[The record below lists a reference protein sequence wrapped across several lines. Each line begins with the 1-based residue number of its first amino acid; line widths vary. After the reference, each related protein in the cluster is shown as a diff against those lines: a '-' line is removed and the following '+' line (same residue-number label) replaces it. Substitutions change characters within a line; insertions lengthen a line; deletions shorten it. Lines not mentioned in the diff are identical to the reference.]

1 MSNGLK
7 NVAEA
12 LNELYENREK
22 IPEFMDRLNTFAKK
36 CVMQDLID
44 LGCRVNQV
52 KKHHSAKLA
61 VISIFLPRTVANF
74 TKFDKEMTEFLD
86 GEEEVEIKPKIN
98 GKKSKKKSKEN
109 YFGLDQNVFA
119 PSRD

>member
-1 MSNGLK
+1 MSALQEI
-7 NVAEA
+7 AEG

-22 IPEFMDRLNTFAKK
+22 IPEFMNRLNTFAKE

-74 TKFDKEMTEFLD
+74 TKFDQEMTEFLD
-86 GEEEVEIKPKIN
+86 QEEEVEVELKVN
-98 GKKSKKKSKEN
+98 GRKKAKRKKKSR
-109 YFGLDQNVFA
+109 YQS
-119 PSRD
+119 PSFKPKL